1 METLK
6 LYNGLNI
13 PCIGFGTDRT
23 FIYFE
28 KHIGRRYCVL
38 ERCNCRTSILLE
50 T

>member
-23 FIYFE
+23 FIYFR
-28 KHIGRRYCVL
+28 K
-38 ERCNCRTSILLE
+38 NILAGGIAFLKDV
-50 T
+50 TVGH

>member
-23 FIYFE
+23 FIYFRKTYWQE
-28 KHIGRRYCVL
+28 VL
-38 ERCNCRTSILLE
+38 RS
-50 T
+50 